1 MSELNCR
8 KLSWCQRI
16 AGWGPPTPHIWC
28 QKCGECG
35 SGVRVRRKHRRKTS
49 MDNTTASAVRG
60 HQGLPSQGRQSSGC
74 SLSCKRKRI
83 QSYFHAKRL
92 TDIPGRNP
100 VYLKVRCSNKVT
112 PTSFL
117 NKGSCQP
124 PNPRH
129 RPGTVDV
136 AHCGQHTVG
145 IQVTI
150 LPGPASYPGES
161 PPPTV
166 GPRAPL
172 FGLPAKPGEG
182 LRNSLPTLFPSADVS
197 AEASQ
202 L

>member
-8 KLSWCQRI
+8 KLSWCHRI
-16 AGWGPPTPHIWC
+16 AGWGPLTPHIWC

-49 MDNTTASAVRG
+49 MDNATASAVRG

-74 SLSCKRKRI
+74 SLSCKRQRI

-124 PNPRH
+124 PNPHH
-129 RPGTVDV
+129 RPGTADV
-136 AHCGQHTVG
+136 AHWAIYSGCPSDSSTW
-145 IQVTI
+145 TRL
-150 LPGPASYPGES
+150 LPRRKPSSDCRPQS
-161 PPPTV
+161 PPLWSPCQT
-166 GPRAPL
+166 R
-172 FGLPAKPGEG
+172 
-182 LRNSLPTLFPSADVS
+182 
-197 AEASQ
+197 
-202 L
+202 